1 MGKLIYPPNAPSG
14 NRESPFP
21 GTTVEGRWNQM
32 TGRWRQQQKA
42 QLGRQLYQVALQLFS
57 DQGYEQTTV
66 QQITDQ
72 VGVAKSTFF
81 NHFPSKEHVVVLW
94 YRHLTLASLAEVS
107 KQRHTSA
114 LEAITAL
121 TDALAVRAAAEP
133 SLVAVKARIVAA
145 SDLLSGEE
153 VTLDSQLLAFCQE
166 QLAEARERGELAA
179 DLDAEMLSALILTTV
194 TGTSHEWV
202 ISRHGFDLREALQN
216 RMAFLFR
223 GATRSRTQ

>member
-1 MGKLIYPPNAPSG
+1 
-14 NRESPFP
+14 
-21 GTTVEGRWNQM
+21 M
-32 TGRWRQQQKA
+32 TGSWRQQQKA
-42 QLGRQLYQVALQLFS
+42 HLEQQLYEVALQLFR
-57 DQGYEQTTV
+57 DQGYEHTTV

-94 YRHLTLASLAEVS
+94 YRRLTLDSLAELEKHS
-107 KQRHTSA
+107 YSSA

-121 TDALAVRAAAEP
+121 MDALAVRAVAEP
-133 SLVAVKARIVAA
+133 RLVAVKARIVAA

-166 QLAEARERGELAA
+166 QIAEARERGELSA
-179 DLDAEMLSALILTTV
+179 DLDDEMLSALILTTV

-202 ISRHGFDLREALQN
+202 ISRHAFDLREALQN
-216 RMAFLFR
+216 RIAFLFR
-223 GATRSRTQ
+223 AATRSCSQ

>member
-1 MGKLIYPPNAPSG
+1 
-14 NRESPFP
+14 
-21 GTTVEGRWNQM
+21 M
-32 TGRWRQQQKA
+32 TGSWRQQQKA

-94 YRHLTLASLAEVS
+94 YRHLTLASLAKLE
-107 KQRHTSA
+107 KQRHANA

-121 TDALAVRAAAEP
+121 TDALALRAVAEP
-133 SLVAVKARIVAA
+133 KLVAVKARIVAA

-153 VTLDSQLLAFCQE
+153 VTLDSQLLAFCRE
-166 QLAEARERGELAA
+166 QLAIAMERGELTT
-179 DLDAEMLSALILTTV
+179 DLDTEMLAALILTTI

-202 ISRHGFDLREALQN
+202 ISRHGFDLRETLEN
-216 RMAFLFR
+216 RVAFLFR
-223 GATRSRTQ
+223 AATRSCSQ